1 MVMVVVAVV
10 VVKMTFGKRKT
21 DKKLMAYF
29 PNSYWEVV
37 AMQQHKFPTSG
48 FGRSMN
54 SDKDVNA
61 LMLKMV

>member
-1 MVMVVVAVV
+1 
-10 VVKMTFGKRKT
+10 
-21 DKKLMAYF
+21 MAYF